1 MNRSAAFG
9 LAFAISAV
17 SVSAAFA
24 TDDAPPVTHAIHR
37 HHRVHHRIP
46 AARDAVAAG
55 SAAQSATPTAR
66 PPVPPAVQNDSD
78 GLSLDPENCNM
89 GCLGNT
95 E

>member
-1 MNRSAAFG
+1 MKT
-9 LAFAISAV
+9 
-17 SVSAAFA
+17 SAAFA
-24 TDDAPPVTHAIHR
+24 LGLSISLFSLSAAAATEAVAPVAHPIHHR
-37 HHRVHHRIP
+37 HRVHHRIP
-46 AARDAVAAG
+46 AAHHG
-55 SAAQSATPTAR
+55 AAQSAPTAAR